1 MRKTLFGQ
9 CEYSFF
15 DEAFEGKLAVARD
28 MADAEEFRD
37 PRRRGTNLL
46 GQDLPY
52 PDLAPPM
59 WLWLFD
65 NGFNPRVRNAIDD
78 LCVTTVTMGVE
89 GFPELLRVPPPF
101 PDCSQIVLIICWKFH
116 GKTYIFGTLGCRI
129 LPEPNYRFGQMS
141 INPELTPSDFD
152 NSKYECSKALEI
164 LSQSINEY
172 DLESLIL
179 NDGYAKSIGT
189 SHLILIAL
197 ENHRV
202 IGADAEPLVAL
213 SWKRPQILHAGR
225 QRFGVYQW

>member
-15 DEAFEGKLAVARD
+15 DEAFEGKLAIARD

-52 PDLAPPM
+52 PNLAPPM

-78 LCVTTVTMGVE
+78 LCVTTIAMGVE

-116 GKTYIFGTLGCRI
+116 GQTHLFGTLGCQR
-129 LPEPNYRFGQMS
+129 LPEPNFRFGQRS
-141 INPELTPSDFD
+141 INPELTPTDLANCKD
-152 NSKYECSKALEI
+152 EYSKALEI
-164 LSQSINEY
+164 LSQSIEEFDREVY
-172 DLESLIL
+172 YE
-179 NDGYAKSIGT
+179 NDRFARNIGT
-189 SHLILIAL
+189 SNLILIGL
-197 ENHRV
+197 EDHRV
-202 IGADAEPLVAL
+202 IEAYAEPLFAL
-213 SWKRPQILHAGR
+213 SWYTPQLLHAGPE
-225 QRFGVYQW
+225 RFGVFKW

>member
-15 DEAFEGKLAVARD
+15 DDQFCWQFGISRD
-28 MADAEEFRD
+28 MDWAEEFRD
-37 PRRRGTNLL
+37 PTRRMMDGM
-46 GQDLPY
+46 GQVIPCPV
-52 PDLAPPM
+52 PDHL

-65 NGFNPRVRNAIDD
+65 NGFNPRVRNAIDN
-78 LCVTTVTMGVE
+78 LCVTTIAMGVE

-101 PDCSQIVLIICWKFH
+101 PDASQIVLIICWKFDGQTH
-116 GKTYIFGTLGCRI
+116 VFGTLGCRI
-129 LPEPNYRFGQMS
+129 LPEPNYRYGQMS

-152 NSKYECSKALEI
+152 NSKYECSKAVEI

-172 DLESLIL
+172 DRESLIL

-197 ENHRV
+197 ENHQV
-202 IGADAEPLVAL
+202 IGANAEPLIAF
-213 SWKRPQILHAGR
+213 SRNRPQILHAGEEKY
-225 QRFGVYQW
+225 GVFKW